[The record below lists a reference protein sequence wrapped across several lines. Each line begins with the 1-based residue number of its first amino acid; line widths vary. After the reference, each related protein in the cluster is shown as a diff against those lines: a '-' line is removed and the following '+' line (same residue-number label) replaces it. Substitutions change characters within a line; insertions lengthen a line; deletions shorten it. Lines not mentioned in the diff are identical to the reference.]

1 MSTDRPLTVVEVAGA
16 SDPGRVRTH
25 NEDRSLAEP
34 PLMVVADGMGGA
46 QAGEVA
52 AGMAVDR
59 LRELGTPAERA
70 ALQGAIEEANREIH
84 AAAEADPEKAGMGTT
99 VTAALLNGNTI
110 ELAHVGDSRAYLWR
124 EGDLSQL
131 TDDHSVV
138 AELVRLGK
146 LSPEEAGRHPHR
158 NVITRALG
166 AEATVAVDVSQKEA
180 RAGDVVLLCS
190 DGLTTHLDDEQIAR
204 EMRAGGTLKATAD
217 RLVRRANQA
226 GGTDN
231 VTVVLARIG
240 RADRPR
246 RRTTEASAETRPIE
260 APTES
265 KGETTA
271 EMPAMRSL
279 RGQVPPPGET
289 DDPKARRPRVLQPV
303 SGRRRSR
310 LRPAAVAIV
319 VVLLLGAGAVWWVAS
334 RSYAVSEGDDGEA
347 LVVHGL
353 PFEVLGV
360 SLSVPWQELD
370 VSADA
375 VRASDEGALADRARG
390 QGEAVEIAARVVW
403 AAGLPDAPPIVAS
416 AEPAAP
422 ATGGADAAP
431 DATEPSTVTAP

>member
-1 MSTDRPLTVVEVAGA
+1 MSTERPLTVVEVAGA
-16 SDPGRVRTH
+16 SDPGRVRSH

-59 LRELGTPAERA
+59 LRELGAPAESA
-70 ALQGAIEEANREIH
+70 ALRGAIEEANREIH
-84 AAAEADPEKAGMGTT
+84 AAAESDPEKAGMGTT
-99 VTAALLNGNTI
+99 VTAALLSGNTI

-124 EGDLSQL
+124 DGELSQL

-190 DGLTTHLDDEQIAR
+190 DGLTTHLSDEQIAR

-246 RRTTEASAETRPIE
+246 KRAPEAAAETRPIDMPSDG
-260 APTES
+260 A
-265 KGETTA
+265 GGNTA
-271 EMPAMRSL
+271 EMPAVRSL
-279 RGQVPPPGET
+279 RGQVPPPGEAE
-289 DDPKARRPRVLQPV
+289 DAKGRRPRVLQPV
-303 SGRRRSR
+303 AGRRRSR
-310 LRPAAVAIV
+310 LRPAAVAIA

-334 RSYAVSEGDDGEA
+334 RSYSVSEGDDGEA
-347 LVVHGL
+347 LVIHGL

-370 VSADA
+370 VQADA
-375 VRASDEGALADRARG
+375 VRAADEGALAGRARG
-390 QGEAVEIAARVVW
+390 QGEAVEIAARSVW
-403 AAGLPDAPPIVAS
+403 AAGLPDAPPIVTS
-416 AEPAAP
+416 AGTTAP
-422 ATGGADAAP
+422 TSDESP
-431 DATEPSTVTAP
+431 SPSQPSTATAP